1 MELSSIALVV
11 SNAKESAKWY
21 REKLGWDI
29 KSQEGHWVTVA
40 PKNAPFVFHLC
51 EKFYPLEPGIT
62 GFAFTT
68 KDLAKDVKNLEAK
81 GVKFTQPLTKE
92 DWGTHANFADP
103 DGNEWE
109 IIQW

>member
-21 REKLGWDI
+21 REKLGWEV

-51 EKFYPLEPGIT
+51 EKFFPLEPGIT

-68 KDLAKDVKNLEAK
+68 KELAKDVKNLEAK
-81 GVKFTQPLTKE
+81 GVKFTQPMTKE
-92 DWGTHANFADP
+92 DWGTHANFVDP